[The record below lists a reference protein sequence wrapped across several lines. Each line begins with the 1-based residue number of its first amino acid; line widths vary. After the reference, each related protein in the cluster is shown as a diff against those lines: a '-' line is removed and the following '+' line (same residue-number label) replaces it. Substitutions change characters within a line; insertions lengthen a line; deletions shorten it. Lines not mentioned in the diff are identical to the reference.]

1 MYCSDEEIFPT
12 AMSPKKDAILLT
24 RSPIEM
30 VSPPRKRPTTEDD
43 DEAEDGPERK
53 RKMHPYFRYLQ
64 RQGYFD
70 I

>member
-53 RKMHPYFRYLQ
+53 RKMHP
-64 RQGYFD
+64 
-70 I
+70 